1 MSGIGTRRKL
11 EMSSLLSGGPKAAP
25 ILVHIDMKGGPPT
38 LDYLL
43 QLLPL
48 LKSWGATGI
57 LIEWEDMFPYWGTLK
72 VRYLTCFVL
81 KVFVGSLTPFFCTAF
96 GRPCSY
102 ATDI

>member
-1 MSGIGTRRKL
+1 
-11 EMSSLLSGGPKAAP
+11 MSSLLSGGPKAAP

-72 VRYLTCFVL
+72 VPHVLCIESFFVM
-81 KVFVGSLTPFFCTAF
+81 S
-96 GRPCSY
+96 
-102 ATDI
+102 

>member
-1 MSGIGTRRKL
+1 
-11 EMSSLLSGGPKAAP
+11 MSSLLSGGPKAAP

-72 VRYLTCFVL
+72 VPDIYFL
-81 KVFVGSLTPFFCTAF
+81 
-96 GRPCSY
+96 SY
-102 ATDI
+102 NTLRTEYSRITSHNIYRNETWAG

>member
-1 MSGIGTRRKL
+1 M
-11 EMSSLLSGGPKAAP
+11 AP

-72 VRYLTCFVL
+72 VPDVLCFESFFQCCGSGSTGSTCFWA
-81 KVFVGSLTPFFCTAF
+81 S
-96 GRPCSY
+96 R
-102 ATDI
+102 IRIH